1 MSAYFRLKSP
11 QIPVPL
17 LTPAR
22 ISAILNIVCL
32 KTDITNIFLVN
43 EGLFNGKTEKI
54 YHKLFVFAIII
65 AAVFLALQFALT
77 LLFPFVAALFIAYIL
92 KHPIRFVSEK
102 TRIPKRLV
110 AVFMVLI
117 FYGTIG
123 TFLVLASIRAFSFV
137 SDLVQQLP
145 QIFRIYVN
153 PVLGDLFV
161 ELERALEQADPTILD
176 TVDYL
181 WGQFMQSLRS
191 LVSNLSLSS
200 MEAISGIAPHFL
212 CCSSSWF

>member
-1 MSAYFRLKSP
+1 MEKRKKF
-11 QIPVPL
+11 I
-17 LTPAR
+17 
-22 ISAILNIVCL
+22 IN
-32 KTDITNIFLVN
+32 FL
-43 EGLFNGKTEKI
+43 
-54 YHKLFVFAIII
+54 YFAIII

-102 TRIPKRLV
+102 TRLPMRLV

-200 MEAISGIAPHFL
+200 MHCLLTSYAVHQAGFNGGLHL
-212 CCSSSWF
+212 LYCYGL

>member
-1 MSAYFRLKSP
+1 MEKQKKF
-11 QIPVPL
+11 I
-17 LTPAR
+17 
-22 ISAILNIVCL
+22 IN
-32 KTDITNIFLVN
+32 FL
-43 EGLFNGKTEKI
+43 
-54 YHKLFVFAIII
+54 YFAIII

-102 TRIPKRLV
+102 TRLPRRLV
-110 AVFMVLI
+110 AVLMVLI

-161 ELERALEQADPTILD
+161 ELERALEQADPNHSGYSRLFVGYSLCSRCEAWSQICRLAAWRQSRHCLLTSYAVHQAGLMVVSTFLLLWTM
-176 TVDYL
+176 TV
-181 WGQFMQSLRS
+181 
-191 LVSNLSLSS
+191 
-200 MEAISGIAPHFL
+200 
-212 CCSSSWF
+212 

>member
-43 EGLFNGKTEKI
+43 EGLFLMEKRKKFI
-54 YHKLFVFAIII
+54 INFLYFAIII

-92 KHPIRFVSEK
+92 KHPIRFVSKK
-102 TRIPKRLV
+102 TRLPRRLV
-110 AVFMVLI
+110 AVLMVLI

-145 QIFRIYVN
+145 QIFRIFTIRR
-153 PVLGDLFV
+153 PVSWRKHRRLQRLRKNTGSPQLYI
-161 ELERALEQADPTILD
+161 PTA
-176 TVDYL
+176 
-181 WGQFMQSLRS
+181 
-191 LVSNLSLSS
+191 
-200 MEAISGIAPHFL
+200 MEKAGSGTA
-212 CCSSSWF
+212 